1 VLVQVQLISKLMS
14 YIGRNTLVIFGTHSL
29 AISLV
34 VYIMN
39 KLSGMS
45 YIAQANIPFII
56 CVLAMMMIMVIE
68 ILEVWGYGKLKGF
81 VRKR

>member
-1 VLVQVQLISKLMS
+1 M
-14 YIGRNTLVIFGTHSL
+14 VIFGTHSL

-39 KLSGMS
+39 KLSGMG

-68 ILEVWGYGKLKGF
+68 ILGVWIYGELKGH